1 MWNLVL
7 NEVHV
12 GSTWQ
17 TLLNCLGMA
26 AMPPYV
32 NLLWSV
38 DVFILCL
45 CYLLL
50 HGWYDCTV
58 NYSSNINNKRVC
70 IVP

>member
-12 GSTWQ
+12 GSTWR

-26 AMPPYV
+26 AMPTYV

-50 HGWYDCTV
+50 HGWY
-58 NYSSNINNKRVC
+58 
-70 IVP
+70 

>member
-12 GSTWQ
+12 GSTWR

-50 HGWYDCTV
+50 HGWY
-58 NYSSNINNKRVC
+58 
-70 IVP
+70 